1 MSCIQHYDIKSSSP
15 TLLLGNLIC
24 DISSLTAY
32 VQKGTYLGFQIQIV
46 NIATERLLDLI
57 HGYLAR
63 VNLVQKG
70 EGKAPLPC
78 SQPEQKSDQ
87 KHKFDKKNGE
97 MCSSVLCQL
106 SHQLSRASF
115 VRFAA
120 ALFAISASTAAIAV
134 EIDADTGLAEVVFEQ
149 STSR

>member
-1 MSCIQHYDIKSSSP
+1 MY
-15 TLLLGNLIC
+15 NY
-24 DISSLTAY
+24 ISE
-32 VQKGTYLGFQIQIV
+32 KGTYLGFQIQIV

-70 EGKAPLPC
+70 EGQAPLPC
-78 SQPEQKSDQ
+78 CQPEQKSDQ